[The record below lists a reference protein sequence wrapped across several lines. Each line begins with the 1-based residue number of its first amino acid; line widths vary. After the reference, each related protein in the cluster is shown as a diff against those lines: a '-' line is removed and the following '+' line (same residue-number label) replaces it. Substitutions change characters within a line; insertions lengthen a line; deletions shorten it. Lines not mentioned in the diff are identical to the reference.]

1 MENKK
6 ILITGGAGFIG
17 SNLAAALCDNNEVI
31 VLDNLSTGSED
42 NIQDLKVDFRQGDT
56 LEVAEKVPE
65 KVDLIFH
72 LGMTSS
78 TPLYR
83 EDRSLVGQNIGGSI
97 EIFEKAARDG
107 CKVVFAS
114 SSSLYNSGPTPSKED
129 QKILVTDFYTEC
141 RLCIERLAELYS
153 DFYNVSSIALRMF
166 SIYGGKRERSKKNFA
181 NTVTQWLD
189 MIKDD
194 ESPVIYGDGTQS
206 RDFVHIDDAV
216 RAYILAADYET
227 KFEIF
232 NLGMGKDYS
241 FNQVIELLN
250 QKLGKSVEAKYVE
263 NPLKN
268 YVAKTLAD
276 VSKTQEKLGFKAE
289 CTLEQGIGK
298 MIE

>member
-153 DFYNVSSIALRMF
+153 DF
-166 SIYGGKRERSKKNFA
+166 
-181 NTVTQWLD
+181 
-189 MIKDD
+189 
-194 ESPVIYGDGTQS
+194 
-206 RDFVHIDDAV
+206 
-216 RAYILAADYET
+216 
-227 KFEIF
+227 
-232 NLGMGKDYS
+232 
-241 FNQVIELLN
+241 
-250 QKLGKSVEAKYVE
+250 
-263 NPLKN
+263 
-268 YVAKTLAD
+268 
-276 VSKTQEKLGFKAE
+276 
-289 CTLEQGIGK
+289 
-298 MIE
+298 